1 MIDLTGTIVKIWP
14 GDFPPGVSVYLD
26 EDLNLW
32 RSMRIA
38 EHAGPAG
45 AGGAIQKLDWDGN
58 VLWEYEYFS
67 EGEYMQHHDFEVLP
81 NGNVLLV
88 AWDYYSDRDAMKQGR
103 NPDYLSHDLFLPDA
117 IIEVQPTGPDT
128 GTIVWEWHAWDHM
141 IQDFS
146 HWKANFGVVED
157 HPELIDLNY
166 PPGPTDNDWNH
177 INGIDYNPAL
187 DQIIVSAHHF
197 HEIWV
202 IDHSTTTA
210 EAAGHTGGNSGMG
223 GDLIY
228 RWGNPEAYRAGTTA
242 DRQLFGQH
250 DATWI
255 EPGLPGEN
263 NVLVFNNGLGR
274 PAGPFSSIEEIVT
287 PVDAFGN
294 YNHTP
299 GTAFGPAAPFW
310 TYVAPNPTDF
320 YSPFISGC
328 QRLPNGNTLV
338 CSGVQGWF
346 FEVSP
351 TDELVW
357 EHQSLLP
364 DGENIWVFKVRRYDV
379 CIRPENYCTTSPNS
393 VGPGALIDFTG
404 TGSVSDNDFALTASG
419 GPPGEFALF
428 FYGTDKVSV
437 PFGEGT
443 RCAGGGIHRL
453 GTVLFDAAGDI
464 AWPLD
469 ITSPP
474 EPSGQITVGSQW
486 HFQVWYRDPA
496 GGPSGFNFSDGLSVR
511 FCP

>member
-1 MIDLTGTIVKIWP
+1 M
-14 GDFPPGVSVYLD
+14 
-26 EDLNLW
+26 
-32 RSMRIA
+32 
-38 EHAGPAG
+38 
-45 AGGAIQKLDWDGN
+45 
-58 VLWEYEYFS
+58 
-67 EGEYMQHHDFEVLP
+67 
-81 NGNVLLV
+81 
-88 AWDYYSDRDAMKQGR
+88 
-103 NPDYLSHDLFLPDA
+103 
-117 IIEVQPTGPDT
+117 
-128 GTIVWEWHAWDHM
+128 
-141 IQDFS
+141 
-146 HWKANFGVVED
+146 
-157 HPELIDLNY
+157 
-166 PPGPTDNDWNH
+166 
-177 INGIDYNPAL
+177 
-187 DQIIVSAHHF
+187 
-197 HEIWV
+197 
-202 IDHSTTTA
+202 
-210 EAAGHTGGNSGMG
+210 
-223 GDLIY
+223 
-228 RWGNPEAYRAGTTA
+228 
-242 DRQLFGQH
+242 
-250 DATWI
+250 
-255 EPGLPGEN
+255 
-263 NVLVFNNGLGR
+263 
-274 PAGPFSSIEEIVT
+274 
-287 PVDAFGN
+287 
-294 YNHTP
+294 
-299 GTAFGPAAPFW
+299 
-310 TYVAPNPTDF
+310 
-320 YSPFISGC
+320 
-328 QRLPNGNTLV
+328 V